1 MAVVLAV
8 AAVQV
13 ADQEAAQV
21 DQEVAQ
27 VDQGSQVDQEATQED
42 QDSQVDQEVAQVDQD
57 SQVDQEVARAHKA
70 ATPMMIAPE
79 MLTYATTAAVSAP
92 APRTS
97 TAMGEVSATPP
108 PAGV

>member
-1 MAVVLAV
+1 MAVALV

-13 ADQEAAQV
+13 ADQEAAQ
-21 DQEVAQ
+21 EGA
-27 VDQGSQVDQEATQED
+27 
-42 QDSQVDQEVAQVDQD
+42 QVDQEVAQVGQDSQVVQDSQGVQD

-70 ATPMMIAPE
+70 ATPMMNALE
-79 MLTYATTAAVSAP
+79 MLMYATTTAVSAP

>member
-8 AAVQV
+8 VAVQV
-13 ADQEAAQV
+13 ADQEAAQE
-21 DQEVAQ
+21 DQEIAQ
-27 VDQGSQVDQEATQED
+27 VD

-57 SQVDQEVARAHKA
+57 SQVDQEVAQVDQEVARAHKA
-70 ATPMMIAPE
+70 ATPMMNAPE
-79 MLTYATTAAVSAP
+79 MLMYATTAAVSAP

>member
-1 MAVVLAV
+1 MAVVQE
-8 AAVQV
+8 AAQE
-13 ADQEAAQV
+13 DQEIAQV

-27 VDQGSQVDQEATQED
+27 VDQDSQVV
-42 QDSQVDQEVAQVDQD
+42 QDSQGVQD

-79 MLTYATTAAVSAP
+79 MLTYATTTAVSAP

-97 TAMGEVSATPP
+97 TVMGAVSATPP

>member
-8 AAVQV
+8 VDVQV
-13 ADQEAAQV
+13 ADQEAAQ
-21 DQEVAQ
+21 E
-27 VDQGSQVDQEATQED
+27 
-42 QDSQVDQEVAQVDQD
+42 DQEVAQVDQD

-70 ATPMMIAPE
+70 ATPMMSAPE
-79 MLTYATTAAVSAP
+79 MLMYATTAAVSAP

>member
-13 ADQEAAQV
+13 ADQEAVQE

-27 VDQGSQVDQEATQED
+27 VDQ
-42 QDSQVDQEVAQVDQD
+42 DSQGVQD

-79 MLTYATTAAVSAP
+79 MLMYATTTAVSAP

-97 TAMGEVSATPP
+97 TVMGEVSATPP

>member
-1 MAVVLAV
+1 MDIALV

-13 ADQEAAQV
+13 ADQEAAQE
-21 DQEVAQ
+21 DQEIA
-27 VDQGSQVDQEATQED
+27 
-42 QDSQVDQEVAQVDQD
+42 QVDQEVAQVGQDSQVVQD

-79 MLTYATTAAVSAP
+79 MLMYATTTAVSAP

-97 TAMGEVSATPP
+97 TAMGEASATPP

>member
-1 MAVVLAV
+1 MAVALG

-13 ADQEAAQV
+13 ADQEAAQE
-21 DQEVAQ
+21 DQEIA
-27 VDQGSQVDQEATQED
+27 
-42 QDSQVDQEVAQVDQD
+42 QVDQEVAQVDQD

-79 MLTYATTAAVSAP
+79 MLMYATTTAVSAP

>member
-13 ADQEAAQV
+13 ADQEAAQEDQEIAQV
-21 DQEVAQ
+21 NQEVAQ
-27 VDQGSQVDQEATQED
+27 VDQDSQVV
-42 QDSQVDQEVAQVDQD
+42 QDSQGVQD

-70 ATPMMIAPE
+70 ATPMMNAPE
-79 MLTYATTAAVSAP
+79 MLMYATTTAVSAP
-92 APRTS
+92 APQTS

>member
-13 ADQEAAQV
+13 ADQEAAQE
-21 DQEVAQ
+21 DQEIA
-27 VDQGSQVDQEATQED
+27 
-42 QDSQVDQEVAQVDQD
+42 QVDQEVAQVDQD

-79 MLTYATTAAVSAP
+79 MLMYATTTAVSAP
-92 APRTS
+92 APRTL
-97 TAMGEVSATPP
+97 TVMGEVSATPP

>member
-13 ADQEAAQV
+13 ADQEAAQ
-21 DQEVAQ
+21 E
-27 VDQGSQVDQEATQED
+27 DQEAAQED
-42 QDSQVDQEVAQVDQD
+42 QEIAQVDQD
-57 SQVDQEVARAHKA
+57 SQGVQDSRVDQEVARAHKA

-79 MLTYATTAAVSAP
+79 MLMYATTTAVSAP

-97 TAMGEVSATPP
+97 TVMGEVSATPP

>member
-13 ADQEAAQV
+13 ADQEAAQE
-21 DQEVAQ
+21 DQEIA
-27 VDQGSQVDQEATQED
+27 
-42 QDSQVDQEVAQVDQD
+42 
-57 SQVDQEVARAHKA
+57 QVDQEVARAHKA

-79 MLTYATTAAVSAP
+79 MLMYATTAAVSAP